1 MVKQKRKTISEGAW
15 KDLRVKKETA
25 NSLMYIKLE
34 NDLLTYDDAIQ
45 LLLPPQG
52 FNASICSK
60 LYPPSDLS
68 AFPYQVSL

>member
-45 LLLPPQG
+45 LLIRGYKFKWYNL
-52 FNASICSK
+52 
-60 LYPPSDLS
+60 L
-68 AFPYQVSL
+68 

>member
-45 LLLPPQG
+45 LLIRG
-52 FNASICSK
+52 YKFK
-60 LYPPSDLS
+60 
-68 AFPYQVSL
+68 